1 MGRDFIGND
10 VDLERV
16 KVELIESIVYQN
28 YWDGHD
34 PHIIGN
40 YPDVFLV
47 IGKIDDAYNRIINP
61 VIEDIRN
68 QTWDKYEFIRT
79 EPCPLSLKVI
89 EIDVSGGPR
98 NLKTRD
104 IVAPTQSNDD
114 MITLYII
121 KPYDAIMAMGE
132 EMVKDFQR
140 FVFSLMGVAFP
151 ADNDRH
157 THAIILSET
166 DPEPENYLNW
176 FISDGILQEIV
187 LKEVNN
193 NE

>member
-10 VDLERV
+10 IDLKRV

-34 PHIIGN
+34 PQIVGN
-40 YPDVFLV
+40 NPDVFLV
-47 IGKIDDAYNRIINP
+47 IGKIDDAYNIIINP

-68 QTWDKYEFIRT
+68 QAWGKYKFIRT

-89 EIDVSGGPR
+89 EIDVSGGLG

-104 IVAPTQSNDD
+104 IVVPAQSDND

-121 KPYDAIMAMGE
+121 KPYDAIMAMGK
-132 EMVKDFQR
+132 EMIKDFQR
-140 FVFSLMGVAFP
+140 FVFGLMGVAFP
-151 ADNDRH
+151 QDNDRR

-166 DPEPENYLNW
+166 DPEPENRLNW

-187 LKEVNN
+187 LNEVNN
-193 NE
+193 E